1 MRFSGQRWIWSLAIG
16 LTAFISLFPLY
27 WLWVGAFNLEN
38 TQALI
43 RPIWFFQPSL
53 QNIQNILAASGRAQF
68 LIPFLNQGFKIDRL
82 WLWMFNSA
90 GLAIAATLLHLIFD
104 SMAAYV
110 FARHQFPGRRILF
123 AILIVSLMLPQQITL
138 VPLYILLVNWGLQN
152 SLIGVLLPGLAD
164 GIGIF
169 LLRQFMRSLPG
180 NIEDAARL
188 DGASEWVIYR
198 HVIIPLSI
206 PGLAALAIF
215 VFQSTWN
222 QFVLPLILLQK
233 SDTFTLQVGL
243 AYLYQ
248 SEFGIHYSWLMA
260 GSFFSIIPMLI
271 VFFGFQKYLEKGLQ
285 IISYE

>member
-1 MRFSGQRWIWSLAIG
+1 MRFSGQRWIWSSVIG
-16 LTAFISLFPLY
+16 LTALISLFPLY
-27 WLWVGAFNLEN
+27 WLWLGAFNLEN

-53 QNIQNILAASGRAQF
+53 QNIQNILAASGRTQF
-68 LIPFLNQGFKIDRL
+68 VIPFLNQGIEIDRL

-90 GLAIAATLLHLIFD
+90 GLAIAATLLHLFFD
-104 SMAAYV
+104 SMAAYM

-215 VFQSTWN
+215 VFQSSWN

-260 GSFFSIIPMLI
+260 GSFFSIIPILI